1 MTNSPEFKENKTLS
15 QPITSERRPVL
26 LVGAGPGAAD
36 LITLRGARALREAE
50 VVLYDD
56 LANPELLE
64 LCGPEAERIY
74 VGKRAGSH
82 SVKQGEINAL
92 LIEKA
97 RTGKRVVRLK
107 GGDPMF
113 FGRTAEEIEA
123 LATAGFAFEI
133 VPGVTAATAAGAAAG
148 IPLTQRGVTSTA
160 VFVAGHACADRNG
173 TPVDWRA
180 LAALRATLCIYMGT
194 RHFAEIARELAAGGL
209 PESTPVAVVAGA
221 TLTEQSLRVG
231 TLAEGDALLGNLDGR
246 PALIVVGEVVRWS
259 ELAAA
264 AAQSVPLGCEI

>member
-1 MTNSPEFKENKTLS
+1 MADSPGSENSLNLS
-15 QPITSERRPVL
+15 QPAVSVRHPVL

-56 LANPELLE
+56 LANAELLD
-64 LCGPEAERIY
+64 LCGPTTEIIY
-74 VGKRAGSH
+74 VGKRAGAH
-82 SVKQGEINAL
+82 SFKQDEINTL
-92 LIEKA
+92 LVAKA
-97 RTGKRVVRLK
+97 RTGRRVVRLK

-123 LATAGFAFEI
+123 LATAGFSFEI

-148 IPLTQRGVTSTA
+148 IPLTQRGVTSAT
-160 VFVAGHACADRNG
+160 VFVAGQACADRNG
-173 TPVDWRA
+173 APLDWRA

-194 RHFAEIARELAAGGL
+194 RRFAEIARELLAGGL
-209 PESTPVAVVAGA
+209 PATTPVAVVAGA
-221 TLTEQSLRVG
+221 TLTSQSVRIG
-231 TLAEGDALLGNLDGR
+231 TLADGDTLLTNLSGR

-264 AAQSVPLGCEI
+264 AAQDVPMGCEI